1 MEHLLKSGNKEELV
15 EVINSDSLR
24 GHSTI
29 DMIMVVNTGSRSNG
43 GIGKSVPVDEFITP
57 LVEWR
62 KVKIVSRGISRIGLL
77 SVQEELIVQV
87 LVGEVAEAHDVLHV
101 PQLATDAAFIAI
113 SELAR
118 EYGFAS
124 IGDIGIDERL
134 IDVDPVVIDLVQ
146 SVHLRAS
153 EAVHRLVVLSTQ

>member
-29 DMIMVVNTGSRSNG
+29 DMIMVVNTGSRRNG
-43 GIGKSVPVDEFITP
+43 GIGKSVPVDEFTTA

-62 KVKIVSRGISRIGLL
+62 KVKIVGRGISRIGLL
-77 SVQEELIVQV
+77 GVQEEIIVQV
-87 LVGEVAEAHDVLHV
+87 LVGEVGEAHNVLHV
-101 PQLATDAAFIAI
+101 PQLATDAAFTAI
-113 SELAR
+113 SKLAG
-118 EYGFAS
+118 EHGFAS
-124 IGDIGIDERL
+124 IGDMGINERL
-134 IDVDPVVIDLVQ
+134 VDVDPVVIDLVQ

-153 EAVHRLVVLSTQ
+153 EAVRRLVVLSTQ